1 MLTEAK
7 NQIKVTMKSIKY
19 SIMMEMLNKATFLMN
34 IFFMILNDASFIIQW
49 IIIYNIKDDVGG
61 YTFNQVLLL
70 WGIAAGIFGVS
81 RLLFKNAFHLSDF
94 ITNGKLDSYLVQ
106 PKNVLIAVIT
116 SSSDS
121 SALGDILY
129 GYILVFFSGFTIF
142 KFLLFTIFIIT
153 GAIIVTDIAIILG
166 SLSFWISR
174 SDIIADTGNG
184 LMTNFATYPEG
195 IFNGS
200 ARAMLYSIIPVG
212 VTVYMPVEVL
222 TSFDF
227 NIFSIINLVTV
238 ILTLFTFIIFYKGL
252 KKYSSSNLMF
262 SKI

>member
-1 MLTEAK
+1 MLMEVK
-7 NQIKVTMKSIKY
+7 NQINVTLKSIKY
-19 SIMMEMLNKATFLMN
+19 SIMKEMLNKGTFLMN

-49 IIIYNIKDDVGG
+49 IIIYNIKEDVGG

-81 RLLFKNAFHLSDF
+81 RFLFKNAFHLSDF

-106 PKNVLIAVIT
+106 PKNVLLAVIS

-121 SALGDILY
+121 SALGDIFY
-129 GYILVFFSGFTIF
+129 GYILVFLSGFTVI
-142 KFLLFTIFIIT
+142 KFLLFTLFMIT

-166 SLSFWISR
+166 SLSFWINR
-174 SDIIADTGNG
+174 SDILADTGNG
-184 LMTNFATYPEG
+184 LMTNFATYPDG
-195 IFNGS
+195 IFKGS

-212 VTVYMPVEVL
+212 VTVYMPVQVL
-222 TSFDF
+222 TSFNYSMF
-227 NIFSIINLVTV
+227 FIINV
-238 ILTLFTFIIFYKGL
+238 ITLIFTFFTFFIFYKGL
-252 KKYSSSNLMF
+252 RKYSSSNLMF